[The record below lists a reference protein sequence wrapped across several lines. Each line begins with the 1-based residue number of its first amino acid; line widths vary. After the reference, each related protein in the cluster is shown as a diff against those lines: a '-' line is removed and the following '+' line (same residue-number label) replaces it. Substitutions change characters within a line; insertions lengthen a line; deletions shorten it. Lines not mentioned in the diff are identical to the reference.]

1 MKKYIKSGETR
12 NFENIEELISYFK
25 KILPFS
31 QALKVQK
38 HVVEMVKK
46 SIEISGFNDKKE
58 YIENMLNIFI
68 YKNDKFM
75 KSFGNEIFTN
85 EILERAHNDGL
96 GGNYYEE
103 F

>member
-12 NFENIEELISYFK
+12 KFENIEEMILYFK

-31 QALKVQK
+31 QALEVQK
-38 HVVEMVKK
+38 HVVKMVEK

-85 EILERAHNDGL
+85 EILE
-96 GGNYYEE
+96 GNYYEK

>member
-1 MKKYIKSGETR
+1 MYVKSGEVKKFTDV
-12 NFENIEELISYFK
+12 EELISYFK

-31 QALKVQK
+31 QALEVQK
-38 HVVEMVKK
+38 HVVKMVEKT
-46 SIEISGFNDKKE
+46 IEISGFNDKKE
-58 YIENMLNIFI
+58 YIENMFNIFI

-85 EILERAHNDGL
+85 EILE
-96 GGNYYEE
+96 GNYYEK

>member
-1 MKKYIKSGETR
+1 MLLDKIKKTIEALLFMKGEEGLSVE
-12 NFENIEELISYFK
+12 F
-25 KILPFS
+25 FS
-31 QALKVQK
+31 TFME
-38 HVVEMVKK
+38 VEYH
-46 SIEISGFNDKKE
+46 EA
-58 YIENMLNIFI
+58 ENMLNIFI

-85 EILERAHNDGL
+85 EILERARNDAL

>member
-1 MKKYIKSGETR
+1 MYVKCGEVKKF
-12 NFENIEELISYFK
+12 NDVEELISYFK

-75 KSFGNEIFTN
+75 KSFVNEIFTN
-85 EILERAHNDGL
+85 EILESARNDAL

>member
-12 NFENIEELISYFK
+12 KFENIEEMISYFK

-31 QALKVQK
+31 QALKLQK
-38 HVVEMVKK
+38 KVVEMVEK
-46 SIEISGFNDKKE
+46 SIEISEFNDKKE

-85 EILERAHNDGL
+85 EILE
-96 GGNYYEE
+96 GNYYEK

>member
-1 MKKYIKSGETR
+1 M
-12 NFENIEELISYFK
+12 
-25 KILPFS
+25 
-31 QALKVQK
+31 QK

-58 YIENMLNIFI
+58 YIENTLNIFI

-75 KSFGNEIFTN
+75 KSFGNEIFAK
-85 EILERAHNDGL
+85 EILEKASNEAL
-96 GGNYYEE
+96 EGNYYEE